1 MKISLGIDTVG
12 LFWTATKVSF
22 QKYYGLSKI
31 ELEFKVLRVR
41 VDKTET
47 KLWGL
52 IWKNTNQVEIFPSNV
67 CMFGV
72 ISLWLFR

>member
-47 KLWGL
+47 KLL
-52 IWKNTNQVEIFPSNV
+52 
-67 CMFGV
+67 GV
-72 ISLWLFR
+72 YFE